1 VSRLTVDLVDGLPGL
16 HSLRS
21 EWEALFDAVPSAS
34 PFLSYAWMAA
44 WQATVGEGGR
54 PLILCARDGG
64 HLVGLLALSERRSAA
79 IGKPVRRV
87 SFMGERVVAAD
98 GLDVLALPG
107 CARPVVGAIVARLAA
122 EPIDLL
128 VLDGLPPDSATMQ
141 QLAWQLGNDG
151 RGAYTLSTHQ
161 ICPYLDLSA
170 GWEGTLSRSRRPHQF
185 GRLLRAVSAL
195 DGFEIRTV
203 TEPGLVGA
211 ALERLLAL
219 HDRRWA
225 VQGGSDALT
234 LPSVRDFH
242 RRIVAALAQGGMVRF
257 EELWAQGACRATYYG
272 FERGDHYWLYQTG
285 YDPGWAKKSVAFVRM
300 GLSIKEAAQRGVRYY
315 DLLRGTETYKFD
327 WAAGARVTLSA
338 QVVAHRP
345 AARLL
350 ARARRLRVATETAAE
365 AVFPVRSLDLLRQWR
380 RSRQRRREAP
390 TPTLP
395 RERGREIPGP
405 TTGERGR
412 EIARELAEV
421 GDA

>member
-1 VSRLTVDLVDGLPGL
+1 MSRLTVDLVDGLPGL

-44 WQATVGEGGR
+44 WQATVGKGGR

-64 HLVGLLALSERRSAA
+64 HLVGLLALSERRWAA
-79 IGKPVRRV
+79 MGKAVRRV

-98 GLDVLALPG
+98 ALDVLALPG
-107 CARPVVGAIVARLAA
+107 CARPAVGAIMARLAA

-161 ICPYLDLSA
+161 ICPYLDLNA
-170 GWEGTLSRSRRPHQF
+170 GWEATLSRSRRPHQF

-211 ALERLLAL
+211 ALERLLTL

-327 WAAGARVTLSA
+327 WAGGARVTLSA

-350 ARARRLRVATETAAE
+350 ARARRLRVATEIAAE

-390 TPTLP
+390 TPTVP
-395 RERGREIPGP
+395 REQ
-405 TTGERGR
+405 GR